1 MTQRFLSSLCV
12 IACTAILAGQIALAS
27 GPADSSI
34 DAAAAAKQSPQ
45 ALLYWTA
52 EEKSAGFPAIDT
64 QFPTRPIA
72 GTLKPRELPEK
83 LADLSNF
90 TYEFDNKSWD
100 LKSHMLAQRTAGILV
115 IHDGNIVAEQYGL
128 NHRADQPWVS
138 FSVTKSLV
146 SLLYG
151 AALKD
156 RFITSLDAPITQ
168 YLPEFKNTSYA
179 GVSIKHILQMA
190 SGVAWNED
198 YADQQSDIASL
209 PVEQGAG
216 FAYMGKLPRLA
227 PAGQRFNYN
236 TGETNIAGAIL
247 RKAIGGNLSDY
258 AGAKLFQPAGLSN
271 NANWMLDAADGNE
284 FAGCCISATLRDYGR
299 IGRFVLDHSLGT
311 VGNSPFPP
319 GWLQEST
326 SPSAGSEGYGYSWWL
341 LGDGIYAAEGIFGQI
356 ILVDPKRNLVIA
368 LQSAWQDAWSDRS
381 EAQTMALFQALTNHV
396 TQPRL

>member
-1 MTQRFLSSLCV
+1 MTQRLLTHFLV
-12 IACTAILAGQIALAS
+12 IACTPILVSQTALAS
-27 GPADSSI
+27 GPANLSVEAAGSKTSS
-34 DAAAAAKQSPQ
+34 QTM
-45 ALLYWTA
+45 LNWTA
-52 EEKSAGFPAIDT
+52 EEKFAGFPAIDT
-64 QFPTRPIA
+64 LFPTRPIT
-72 GTLKPRELPEK
+72 GTLQPRELPEQ

-90 TYEFDNKSWD
+90 TYDFDNKSWD
-100 LKSHMLAQRTAGILV
+100 LKSHMRAQSTAGILV
-115 IHDGNIVAEQYGL
+115 IYNGNVVVEQYGL
-128 NHRADQPWVS
+128 NHSADLPWVS
-138 FSVTKSLV
+138 FSVAKSVV

-156 RFITSLDAPITQ
+156 GFIPSLDAPITD

-198 YADQQSDIASL
+198 YADRQSDIARL
-209 PVEQGAG
+209 PVEQDAG
-216 FAYMGKLPRLA
+216 FAYMGKLPHVA

-271 NANWMLDAADGNE
+271 NAYWMLDAANGDE

-299 IGRFVLDHSLGT
+299 IGLFVLDHTLNT
-311 VGNSPFPP
+311 VETSPFTS
-319 GWLQEST
+319 GWLLEST
-326 SPSAGSEGYGYSWWL
+326 SPSPGSEGYGYFWWL
-341 LGDGIYAAEGIFGQI
+341 LGDGVYAAEGIFGQI
-356 ILVDPKRNLVIA
+356 ILVDPNRQLVIA

-381 EAQTMALFQALTNHV
+381 EAQTMALFQALANFV
-396 TQPRL
+396 TQPSQ